1 MPHMSHRFL
10 LTVLFALAA
19 TAMAAAQ
26 DEAPS
31 DEDSKAAIQAVYQM
45 SQQAKS
51 IAELDQ
57 MIDECRR
64 LLEKGLTKTYEDY
77 IKQLASWAYNR
88 RGELRSEEA
97 DSQGSGDAAS
107 AMEDFNAAIELDPT
121 RGKAYH
127 NRGVNYAMLGEYDKA
142 LAEFDLALRHKPT
155 YANSW
160 FNRGEIHYEQGKYE
174 QAIADYN
181 SVIRLNRADADAYT
195 RRGHAYFKL
204 RKYREAL
211 NDYSRAVS
219 LKRNDAMSYLNRGEA
234 FLSLGMWG
242 QAAQDYRQAIMLDRS
257 LARAYQGAAWL
268 MATSPDAR
276 YRSPSRAA
284 TAALQAI
291 ELAGDEADYRY
302 YDTLAAAYA
311 AANNFPKAQ
320 EAIAT
325 AIEKAPPDKAEDL
338 KQRQTLYQRNRPYLL
353 P

>member
-1 MPHMSHRFL
+1 
-10 LTVLFALAA
+10 V
-19 TAMAAAQ
+19 AQ
-26 DEAPS
+26 DETGAT
-31 DEDSKAAIQAVYQM
+31 DDSKAAIQSVYQM
-45 SQQAKS
+45 SQEAKS
-51 IAELDQ
+51 IAELDK

-64 LLEKGLTKTYEDY
+64 LLETGLSKTYEDY
-77 IKQLASWAYNR
+77 VKQLASWAYNR

-97 DSQGSGDAAS
+97 ESPESGNAAA
-107 AMEDFNAAIELDPT
+107 AMEDFNTAIELDPT

-142 LAEFDLALRHKPT
+142 LAEFDQALRYKPT

-160 FNRGEIHYEQGKYE
+160 FNRGEIHYEQEKYE

-181 SVIRLNRADADAYT
+181 SVIRLNREDADAYT

-219 LKRNDAMSYLNRGEA
+219 LKRNDAMAYLNRGEA
-234 FLSLGMWG
+234 FLSLGLWG
-242 QAAQDYRQAIMLDRS
+242 QAAQDYRQAITLDRT

-276 YRSPSRAA
+276 FRSPSQAVAA
-284 TAALQAI
+284 AAKAI
-291 ELAGDEADYRY
+291 ELAGSEADYRD

-311 AANNFPKAQ
+311 SANNFAKAQ
-320 EAIAT
+320 EAIAA
-325 AIEKAPPDKAEDL
+325 AIEKAPPDKVEDL
-338 KQRQTLYQRNRPYLL
+338 KQRQMLYQKNRAYLL
-353 P
+353 Q